1 MLVNGKREARTF
13 KSKDDVWDVV
23 DLLVS
28 ETRQVNEKQGKDFD
42 IGSSIVSQ
50 LPFFGCPNSLLDHSL
65 QKDIERYIYCE
76 KFGVSPYAG
85 SYGEQPQGWVR
96 KSFLIKSA
104 IAKKEKR
111 DIDAARSRKNT
122 N

>member
-1 MLVNGKREARTF
+1 MLTDETIKANKEQGRGF
-13 KSKDDVWDVV
+13 DVSNSVI
-23 DLLVS
+23 
-28 ETRQVNEKQGKDFD
+28 N
-42 IGSSIVSQ
+42 Q
-50 LPFFGCPNSLLDHSL
+50 LPFFACPNSLLDKDL

-85 SYGEQPQGWVR
+85 SYGEQPQSWVR